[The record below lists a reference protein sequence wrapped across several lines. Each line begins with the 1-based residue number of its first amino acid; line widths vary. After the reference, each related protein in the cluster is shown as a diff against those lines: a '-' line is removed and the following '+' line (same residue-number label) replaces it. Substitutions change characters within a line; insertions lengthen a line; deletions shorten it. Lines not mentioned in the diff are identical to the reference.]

1 MKIFKLLAFLTF
13 GLSLTAC
20 HAHSFSP
27 EEEEFYR
34 GYKQTASGLYYKF
47 HVKSE
52 REKTQAGDWLFGQF
66 WQYWCDSLIFV
77 SDTFTV
83 IGPIDEPLFKG
94 DIPEGSLM
102 MRVNDSASFILNGDS
117 VIKHWGL
124 RKDPNL
130 HLCDCFKM
138 TVLLRAIEP
147 YVADSAEIQRA
158 IIRDSILQA
167 RKSSEQVQLQTYLRE
182 NNITV
187 EPNSGGVYVM
197 VLKKGNGSKLRKGKT
212 AVFDYTGYLLDNTI
226 WDSSNEEIAYEA
238 GIVFPQRIY
247 KPRELKLG
255 EKQWLKGLDE
265 ALIGQ
270 PKGSKLRIILPSNMA
285 FGHEG
290 NAFVD
295 EFQTVVLDVDLM
307 KNEK

>member
-1 MKIFKLLAFLTF
+1 MKTFKLLTL
-13 GLSLTAC
+13 LSFCLSFATC
-20 HAHSFSP
+20 QTHSFSP
-27 EEEEFYR
+27 EEEEYYR
-34 GYKQTASGLYYKF
+34 GYERTKSGLYYKF
-47 HVKSE
+47 HVKTE
-52 REKTQAGDWLFGQF
+52 REKTREGDWIFGQF

-94 DIPEGSLM
+94 DIPEGFLM
-102 MRVNDSASFILNGDS
+102 MRVNDSASFILNADS

-130 HLCDCFKM
+130 HLCECFKM
-138 TVLLRAIEP
+138 TVHLKAIEP
-147 YVADSAEIQRA
+147 YIADSAEILKKIA
-158 IIRDSILQA
+158 LDSIKQA
-167 RKSSEQVQLQTYLRE
+167 RKSVEQARLQTYLHE
-182 NNITV
+182 KNITAT
-187 EPNSGGVYVM
+187 PNSDGIYVM

-212 AVFDYTGYLLDNTI
+212 AVFDYIGYLLDGTI
-226 WDSSNEEIAYEA
+226 WDASNEEIAYEA

-255 EKQWLKGLDE
+255 EKQWLKGLDDV
-265 ALIGQ
+265 LIGQ
-270 PKGSKLRIILPSNMA
+270 RTGSKLRIILPSDMA

-295 EFQTVVLDVDLM
+295 EFQTIVLEVDLM
-307 KNEK
+307 EN